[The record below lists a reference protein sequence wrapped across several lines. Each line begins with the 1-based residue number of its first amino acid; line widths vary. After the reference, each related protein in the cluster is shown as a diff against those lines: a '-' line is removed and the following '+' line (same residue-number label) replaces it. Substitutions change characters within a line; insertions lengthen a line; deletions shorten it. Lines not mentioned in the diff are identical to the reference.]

1 MHSRKLFSI
10 KHLVITFAL
19 LTLSSCAFG
28 NSRERAPYIERAK
41 NVADGLGRT
50 SANPLAEFEACW
62 DMNSECGHAVYFTTT
77 GSIDVVQAKLDALGF
92 TGTQHAETVASQ
104 DSTMGS
110 LSLQYGK
117 QLKITG
123 DNPASDSHTPGSF
136 SWIAHNKSGEEAL
149 IRIYRLRIW
158 PKTYAFDGKPIIG
171 DVVEVIVRYP
181 YHGT

>member
-1 MHSRKLFSI
+1 MHSRKWSSI
-10 KHLVITFAL
+10 KHLVIAVAL
-19 LTLSSCAFG
+19 LTVSACTLGS
-28 NSRERAPYIERAK
+28 SRERAPYIERAK
-41 NVADGLGRT
+41 NVSDGLGRT
-50 SANPLAEFEACW
+50 STNQLAEFEACW
-62 DMNSECGHAVYFTTT
+62 DLHSECGHAVYFTTT
-77 GSIDVVQAKLDALGF
+77 DSVDGIQARLDTLGF

-117 QLKITG
+117 QLKTTG

-136 SWIAHNKSGEEAL
+136 SWIAQNKSGEEAL
-149 IRIYRLRIW
+149 VRIYRLRIW
-158 PKTYAFDGKPIIG
+158 PKTYTFDGKPITG